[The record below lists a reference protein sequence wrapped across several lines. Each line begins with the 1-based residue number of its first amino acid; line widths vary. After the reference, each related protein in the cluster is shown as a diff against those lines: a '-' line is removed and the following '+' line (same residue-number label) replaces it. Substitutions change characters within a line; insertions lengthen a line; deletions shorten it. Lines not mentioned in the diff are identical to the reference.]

1 MMGFLGREWR
11 FVAVFGGENSKK
23 RAKRAA
29 FKAPF

>member
-1 MMGFLGREWR
+1 MRELSRQEMAFCGW
-11 FVAVFGGENSKK
+11 FQGENSKK